1 MLSVE
6 FDNVYCFFFD
16 YVYVMD
22 AAGNQLGIYCGTSV
36 PSTGLLVSG
45 TQFSVVFSSD
55 KTDQGMGFALNYM
68 PQLCPGAT
76 TLPAATSTII
86 TVANLISTPPTSQRA
101 SASTTWYF
109 YFDGNGTNITNSSYT
124 NTTFSSV
131 KATTIRTNITNSTS
145 TTSYSTTTI
154 GEN

>member
-6 FDNVYCFFFD
+6 YENVDCIFYD

-36 PSTGLLVSG
+36 PSTSLLVSG

-55 KTDQGMGFALNYM
+55 PSVQGMGFALNYM

-76 TLPAATSTII
+76 TLPAATSLI
-86 TVANLISTPPTSQRA
+86 TTVTLTSTYPTSQTAKA
-101 SASTTWYF
+101 SSTTLTASTTTGKTHWL
-109 YFDGNGTNITNSSYT
+109 
-124 NTTFSSV
+124 
-131 KATTIRTNITNSTS
+131 
-145 TTSYSTTTI
+145 
-154 GEN
+154 